1 MSDLVSGIL
10 SIYRFQ
16 WQETFNKK
24 TWLDWLL
31 MIAIPVG
38 IVILVDLTAHGD
50 IETYLW
56 GFFATTLI
64 AGVIPGLNLLLW
76 LTPLLSTELEG
87 NTWTFISVRPGGKL
101 CMVLGKY
108 LATVSRAIVSGLL
121 GLLIVIL
128 VTSSIAD
135 RPETTRLY
143 ATMALTVVLASLA
156 YGCLFAAL
164 GVIFHKRAMVF
175 TVSYTLL
182 IEVMVSM
189 LPAVINKLSIT
200 YYLRSIVTRIMDW
213 SPHTPISERN
223 LTENA
228 AADLLPEIFSPNST
242 FSDLID
248 LTVLCAAFLTV
259 ACVLT
264 VKREYTRHTAE

>member
-1 MSDLVSGIL
+1 MKEFL
-10 SIYRFQ
+10 SRVLSVYRFQ
-16 WQETFNKK
+16 WQETFSKK
-24 TWLDWLL
+24 AWVVWLL
-31 MIAIPVG
+31 MIAIPIG

-50 IETYLW
+50 IDTYLW
-56 GFFATTLI
+56 AFFATTLI

-108 LATVSRAIVSGLL
+108 LATVSRAVISGLV
-121 GLLIVIL
+121 GLLVVIL
-128 VTSSIAD
+128 VTNSVAD
-135 RPETTRLY
+135 RPETAKLY
-143 ATMALTVVLASLA
+143 ATMALTVVLASFA

-182 IEVMVSM
+182 IEVIVSM

-200 YYLRSIVTRIMDW
+200 YYMRSIFTRIMDW
-213 SPHTPISERN
+213 SPHTPLSESE
-223 LTENA
+223 LPDGA
-228 AADLLPEIFSPNST
+228 AADLLPEMFSPNST
-242 FSDLID
+242 VSDLVD
-248 LTVLCAAFLTV
+248 LTILCVAFLSV
-259 ACVLT
+259 ACLLT

>member
-1 MSDLVSGIL
+1 MGGLASRIL
-10 SIYRFQ
+10 SVYRFQ
-16 WQETFNKK
+16 WQETFSKK
-24 TWLDWLL
+24 TWMVWLL
-31 MIAIPVG
+31 MIAVPVG
-38 IVILVDLTAHGD
+38 IVILVDLTADGN

-76 LTPLLSTELEG
+76 LTPLLSAELEG
-87 NTWTFISVRPGGKL
+87 NTWTFIGVRPNGKV

-128 VTSSIAD
+128 VTNSIAD

-143 ATMALTVVLASLA
+143 ATIALTVILASLA

-182 IEVMVSM
+182 IEVIVSM

-213 SPHTPISERN
+213 SPHTPISERK
-223 LTENA
+223 LSDIA
-228 AADLLPEIFSPNST
+228 AADLLPEMFSPNSM
-242 FSDLID
+242 FSDLVD

-264 VKREYTRHTAE
+264 IKREYTRHTSE